1 MRKVLVL
8 SLLQIVLHSLPAQKP
23 PAYRM
28 PMDLPLHL
36 SGTFGE
42 FRTDH
47 FHSGIDVR
55 TAGVEGH
62 PVYAIADGFVSRI
75 AVSPV
80 GFGKAVYINHPATGH
95 TSVYAHLQRFA
106 PPIDKYVRDEQYR
119 IERFAVNLTP
129 DERQLPVKKG
139 MIIGYSGNSGS
150 SGGPH
155 LHFEIRDAA
164 TQQILNPLAFGFEV
178 RDTQAPVITRLA
190 VYPESGRARVD
201 GKASAYFV
209 NPQLVRGVYQIPG
222 NAVLQVSGSISFGL
236 SAWDQSQGSTGRNG
250 VYSIDF
256 LVDSLPFFSFKADRF
271 SFDDTR
277 YVNSLTDY
285 GYHFRNKSRIVRTK
299 RDPYNKLR
307 FLARYHLADGVFTPV
322 AGKTHSVIALVSD
335 FSGNRAELRFKI
347 QGTEAATQ
355 PTSDSILHDPLLPA
369 GRQHVLNG
377 KGFTVTIPEN
387 ALYKDEYIGVVA
399 KDSKNYISDRLMVGN
414 GGIPLHAAVSISIEP
429 YPTQIPRDKLLLAR
443 LEEGKNPVAL
453 QSTFENGR
461 IKASSRVLG
470 SFVVMADTIPP
481 TARPLNFASGR
492 LPDTLKTLR
501 VEVKDDFSGIASIWP
516 TLNDRWILMDHDPKN
531 NLLIY
536 EFDDRIKKGNNS
548 LRIVVTDNAGNRRT
562 LQLQIDKP

>member
-1 MRKVLVL
+1 MRLYLILAL
-8 SLLQIVLHSLPAQKP
+8 SLSFLCSALAQSP

-28 PMDLPLHL
+28 PMDLPMHL

-42 FRTDH
+42 FRADH
-47 FHSGIDVR
+47 FHSGIDLR

-75 AVSPV
+75 AVSPF
-80 GFGKAVYINHPATGH
+80 GFGKAVYVNHPATGH

-119 IERFAVNLTP
+119 QERFAVNLTP
-129 DERQLPVKKG
+129 DERLLPVKKG

-164 TQQILNPLAFGFEV
+164 TQQILNPLAFGFAL
-178 RDTQAPVITRLA
+178 RDTQAPVINRLA
-190 VYPESGRARVD
+190 VFPESGESRVN
-201 GKASAYFV
+201 GKSAPLFV
-209 NPQLVRGVYQIPG
+209 NPVQIRGRYQLPETTQVRAAGP
-222 NAVLQVSGSISFGL
+222 ISFGI
-236 SAWDQSQGSTGRNG
+236 SAWDQSQGSIGRNG
-250 VYSIDF
+250 FYSLEIII
-256 LVDSLPFFSFKADRF
+256 DSLPFFTFKADRF

-285 GYHFRNKSRIVRTK
+285 GYNFRNKSRIVRTK

-307 FLARYHLADGVFTPV
+307 FLARYHQTDGVFTPQ
-322 AGKTHSVIALVSD
+322 AGKTHSVIAIVSD
-335 FSGNRAELRFKI
+335 FSGNRAELSFKL
-347 QGTEAATQ
+347 QGGEAANLAAPDTTTQ
-355 PTSDSILHDPLLPA
+355 GPWLRA

-377 KGFTVTIPEN
+377 KGFTVTIPED
-387 ALYKDEYIGVVA
+387 ALYRDEIITVSA
-399 KDSKNYISDRLMVGN
+399 KASKKHLSHQIIAGN
-414 GGIPLHAAVSISIEP
+414 GGIPLHTAATISIEP
-429 YPTQIPRDKLLLAR
+429 DPTNIPRERLLLVR
-443 LEEGKNPVAL
+443 LEEGKEPVAL
-453 QSTFENGR
+453 NSTFENGR
-461 IKASSRVLG
+461 VRASSRVLG
-470 SFVVMADTIPP
+470 TFAVMADTIPP

-501 VEVKDDFSGIASIWP
+501 VEVKDDFSGIASIRP

-536 EFDDRIKKGNNS
+536 EMDDRMQKGSNT
-548 LRIVVTDNAGNRRT
+548 LRIVVSDNAGNRRT
-562 LQLQIDKP
+562 LQMQIEKP

>member
-1 MRKVLVL
+1 MRLHLILAFSL
-8 SLLQIVLHSLPAQKP
+8 SFLCSALAQSP

-28 PMDLPLHL
+28 PMDLPVHL

-42 FRTDH
+42 FRADH
-47 FHSGIDVR
+47 FHSGIDLR

-80 GFGKAVYINHPATGH
+80 GFGKAVYVNHPATGH

-106 PPIDKYVRDEQYR
+106 SPIDKYVRDEQYR
-119 IERFAVNLTP
+119 QERFAVNLTP
-129 DERQLPVKKG
+129 DERLLPVKKG

-164 TQQILNPLAFGFEV
+164 TQQILNPLAFGFAV

-190 VYPESGRARVD
+190 VYPESGGARVN
-201 GKASAYFV
+201 GKSTPLFINAL
-209 NPQLVRGVYQIPG
+209 QVRGRYQLPE
-222 NAVLQVSGSISFGL
+222 NAVVQAAGPISFGIG
-236 SAWDQSQGSTGRNG
+236 AWDQSQGSIGRNG
-250 VYSIDF
+250 FYSLEI
-256 LVDSLPFFSFKADRF
+256 LIDSLPFFTFRADRF

-285 GYHFRNKSRIVRTK
+285 AYNFRNKSRIVRTK

-307 FLARYHLADGVFTPV
+307 FLTRYHQAEGVFTPQP
-322 AGKTHSVIALVSD
+322 GKTHAVIAIVSD
-335 FSGNRAELRFKI
+335 FSGNRAELGFKI
-347 QGTEAATQ
+347 QGAEAANEAAPDTTLQ
-355 PTSDSILHDPLLPA
+355 GPWLRA

-377 KGFTVTIPEN
+377 KGFTVTIPED
-387 ALYKDEYIGVVA
+387 ALYRDENISVSA
-399 KDSKNYISDRLMVGN
+399 KTSKKHLSDQLIVGN
-414 GGIPLHAAVSISIEP
+414 GGIPLHTAATISIEP
-429 YPTQIPRDKLLLAR
+429 NPTNIPKDRLLLVR
-443 LEEGKNPVAL
+443 LEEGKEPVAL
-453 QSTFENGR
+453 NSTFENGR
-461 IKASSRVLG
+461 VRASSRVLG
-470 SFVVMADTIPP
+470 TFAVMADTIPP

-501 VEVKDDFSGIASIWP
+501 VEVKDDFSGIASIRP

-536 EFDDRIKKGNNS
+536 EIDDRMQKGSNT

-562 LQLQIDKP
+562 LQMKIEKP